1 VTDDNKKKARRID
14 QSQSRMPDSNL
25 YEKVIPGVLIGLG
38 VLTAVLILV
47 ALGIAF
53 GIIPY

>member
-1 VTDDNKKKARRID
+1 VTNDKNQELRRDNR
-14 QSQSRMPDSNL
+14 SQSRMPDSNF
-25 YEKVIPGVLIGLG
+25 YEKIVPAALIGLG

-47 ALGIAF
+47 GLGIAF

>member
-1 VTDDNKKKARRID
+1 MTNDKNQELRRDNR
-14 QSQSRMPDSNL
+14 SQSRMPDSNF
-25 YEKVIPGVLIGLG
+25 YEKVVPVVLIGFG

-47 ALGIAF
+47 GLGIAF

>member
-1 VTDDNKKKARRID
+1 MANKKNHELSQD
-14 QSQSRMPDSNL
+14 NGSQSRMPNSNF
-25 YEKVIPGVLIGLG
+25 YEKVVPAALIGLG
-38 VLTAVLILV
+38 VLTAVLIIV

>member
-1 VTDDNKKKARRID
+1 MTKDKNQELHRENRT
-14 QSQSRMPDSNL
+14 QSRMPDSNF
-25 YEKVIPGVLIGLG
+25 YEKIVPVALIGLG

-47 ALGIAF
+47 GLGIAF

>member
-1 VTDDNKKKARRID
+1 MDDGKRKDRRVEYRD
-14 QSQSRMPDSNL
+14 SRMPDSAL
-25 YEKVIPGVLIGLG
+25 YEKVVPALLIGLG

>member
-1 VTDDNKKKARRID
+1 MTNDKNQELRRDNRP
-14 QSQSRMPDSNL
+14 QSRMPDSKF
-25 YEKVIPGVLIGLG
+25 YEKVVPAALIGLG

-47 ALGIAF
+47 GLGIAL